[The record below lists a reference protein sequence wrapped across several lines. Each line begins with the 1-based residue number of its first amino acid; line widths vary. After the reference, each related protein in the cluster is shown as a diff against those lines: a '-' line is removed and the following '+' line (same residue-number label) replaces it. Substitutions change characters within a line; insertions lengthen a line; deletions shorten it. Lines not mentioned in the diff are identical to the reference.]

1 MVGGGLVAK
10 SCSSAVTPWTV
21 SPLGR
26 PQRTARFLC
35 PWDFAGKN
43 TELGCYSLF
52 QGIFPTQGSNMGLL
66 HCLQSP
72 VLQADFLPIEPSGK
86 CICTLNE
93 LFSTDK
99 KKKDRSPKEN
109 KY

>member
-1 MVGGGLVAK
+1 MVAGGLVAK
-10 SCSSAVTPWTV
+10 SCPSAVTPWTV

-52 QGIFPTQGSNMGLL
+52 QEIFPTQGSNMVSCIAYSLL
-66 HCLQSP
+66 YCRQTFYQLSHQGSAYAHLINY
-72 VLQADFLPIEPSGK
+72 FL
-86 CICTLNE
+86 LR
-93 LFSTDK
+93 K